1 MNKRRGFTLV
11 EVLIA
16 IGILAILL
24 VVVSNLLRVPTK
36 ANQMSEKE
44 FQVQSALRVASE
56 SVNNSV
62 RNASAVFLLTKA
74 TPIDANEDLSEKWD
88 YLICEERDGVSEV
101 VHYRWMKSGS
111 GFKHV
116 RNVIAEAKSEKVHF
130 FIDFET
136 SDNGKLLQYK
146 IMAQDIETGQKKEV
160 SSEIKPLNSFNIV
173 DNAKRD
179 PFTGKKIGNA
189 LAFRSDVPD
198 PEMGGQQGY
207 DKITVSLVLDISGSM
222 WGNLDGWYSR
232 ESYRKPPDGKARFFA
247 DDSSIF
253 DKKNQLRENWKEGY
267 DKKYFC
273 RKGNGKI
280 YHNLN
285 STPYRKEE
293 IKIEILKK
301 QAKALVDKL
310 VTSPNKERI
319 EIALYPFSEETFPDD
334 PHGAVPERYKFKAL
348 QNGGAMQDH
357 LIKSAIDSFVPR
369 HGTNVGDG
377 IRRAYHEML
386 KLEKTNQDKNIKNF
400 ILVLTDGAPN
410 VASFQAINQFFFGE
424 GRPSYMTQGGN
435 GNDGLNY
442 MKETAT
448 YVKSFPNDVSGHR
461 LPNVST
467 NAESVDATV
476 IGFSNR
482 PKDNERCTDLGKA
495 IGAEPGQNGDYY
507 ITAGSEAALDA
518 AFSQFT
524 DKVLDKASLWYVVS
538 PK

>member
-173 DNAKRD
+173 DNAKKD
-179 PFTGKKIGNA
+179 PLTGKKIGNA
-189 LAFRSDVPD
+189 LAFRNDVPD
-198 PEMGGQQGY
+198 PSMGGQQGY
-207 DKITVSLVLDISGSM
+207 DVIMVSLVLDVSGSM
-222 WGNLDGWYSR
+222 L
-232 ESYRKPPDGKARFFA
+232 K
-247 DDSSIF
+247 
-253 DKKNQLRENWKEGY
+253 
-267 DKKYFC
+267 
-273 RKGNGKI
+273 
-280 YHNLN
+280 NLN
-285 STPYRKEE
+285 GNWYTAPAKMRKTIL
-293 IKIEILKK
+293 IKEAKK
-301 QAKALVDKL
+301 LVDRL
-310 VTSPNKERI
+310 LSSPNKERI
-319 EIALYPFSEETFPDD
+319 MVNIYPFSPRAFY
-334 PHGAVPERYKFKAL
+334 RYSSEKRDKCRFIKL
-348 QNGGAMQDH
+348 QDNGISQES
-357 LIKSAIDSFVPR
+357 LIKSVIDDLDPR
-369 HGTNVGDG
+369 LGDGTNIGDG
-377 IRRAYHEML
+377 IRWAYYDI
-386 KLEKTNQDKNIKNF
+386 LEKEKENKTKRTKNF
-400 ILVLTDGAPN
+400 LLVLSDGYPTD
-410 VASFQAINQFFFGE
+410 F
-424 GRPSYMTQGGN
+424 T
-435 GNDGLNY
+435 
-442 MKETAT
+442 MK
-448 YVKSFPNDVSGHR
+448 NDVSYYGSGDDPSLR
-461 LPNVST
+461 YNSIESEAMVYT
-467 NAESVDATV
+467 KKMAEYVKKFPKQIDGSSFPDISPEAEKIDVTV
-476 IGFSNR
+476 IGFSNV
-482 PKDNERCTDLGKA
+482 PEETSKSTEIGMA
-495 IGAEPGQNGDYY
+495 IGAEPGTNGQYF
-507 ITAGSEAALDA
+507 IKAGSEAALDA